1 MRKKNSYM
9 ETNQLLSESF
19 FKNLKKTLSKLTKK
33 MKPKGSNQRQ
43 VIDNI
48 NDFNKGVEGFEKA
61 WEKLY
66 GKKINLDRLTVN
78 DFK

>member
-1 MRKKNSYM
+1 MN
-9 ETNQLLSESF
+9 TNRILTESF

-33 MKPKGSNQRQ
+33 MRPKGSNQRQ

>member
-1 MRKKNSYM
+1 MN
-9 ETNQLLSESF
+9 TNRILSESF

-33 MKPKGSNQRQ
+33 MRPKGSNQRQ

-66 GKKINLDRLTVN
+66 GKKINLDRLTIN

>member
-1 MRKKNSYM
+1 MQKKSSYM
-9 ETNQLLSESF
+9 NTNRILSESF

-33 MKPKGSNQRQ
+33 MRPKGSNQRQ

-66 GKKINLDRLTVN
+66 GKKINLDRLTIN